1 MIKRG
6 VLCDALSP
14 SPVPPPRSL
23 PPTPPTP
30 QHSAY
35 VAATALWAVG
45 LVWTFF
51 MPTAALTASASAAT
65 ARGNRTITS
74 ARASEGGD
82 AAAVVSLA
90 PPSAPLRTWASA
102 PASDLESAAA
112 ASERGSP
119 SGASASSR
127 ATVRASWAGSLS
139 TAPPPHAPTLPALLS
154 PRLPLAPSTPPPG
167 ATTAA
172 AAVASPSLPP
182 STTAAKLRALATNPD
197 AAIFFATAAAFGV
210 GVGAVDSWLFVLL
223 DELRATR
230 ILMSATLVVTVA
242 AEVPV
247 FFYAGRLIDRVGVT
261 PVLHLV
267 YAAFLIRLGGY
278 VLLPSLATPW
288 LVLPF
293 ETLNAVTFG
302 SAFAAGTT
310 ACSRLAPPGLAAT
323 MQALFNAA
331 YSGVGYGIGSLVG
344 GLVHARAGARW
355 VFAATAAIIAVAWV
369 ATTTASAVVDARRRR
384 RVR

>member
-1 MIKRG
+1 M
-6 VLCDALSP
+6 
-14 SPVPPPRSL
+14 
-23 PPTPPTP
+23 
-30 QHSAY
+30 
-35 VAATALWAVG
+35 G
-45 LVWTFF
+45 LIWTFF
-51 MPTAALTASASAAT
+51 MPTTALTASAAAST
-65 ARGNRTITS
+65 ARGDRTITS
-74 ARASEGGD
+74 ARASQGGD
-82 AAAVVSLA
+82 GAAVVSLA

-112 ASERGSP
+112 PAAASEQGSP
-119 SGASASSR
+119 SGASASSS
-127 ATVRASWAGSLS
+127 ATVRASWAGSLA
-139 TAPPPHAPTLPALLS
+139 TAPPPQQAPPLPALLP
-154 PRLPLAPSTPPPG
+154 PRLPLAPATPPPQAAG
-167 ATTAA
+167 AK
-172 AAVASPSLPP
+172 ASPPPP

-197 AAIFFATAAAFGV
+197 AAIFFATATAFGV

-223 DELRATR
+223 DELDATR
-230 ILMSATLVVTVA
+230 ILMSAALVVTVA

-278 VLLPSLATPW
+278 VLLPSLSTPW

-302 SAFAAGTT
+302 CAFAAGTT

-323 MQALFNAA
+323 MQALFNAS

-355 VFAATAAIIAVAWV
+355 VFAATAAIIAAAWV

-384 RVR
+384 CVR